1 MTVDILQ
8 FSFEIVFPVVLLAL
22 IAVIFLTSI
31 KDKPPKGTEY
41 MSTKEYMKEWMRS
54 HGQAH
59 DLDRIVEEIQQK
71 GNPFGSIW
79 TPIVVKNAKIFG
91 KMGLTPNKVSV
102 MSLLITFLI
111 FYLTVIAGAHQPGG
125 NPIERL
131 TFGLLAIPAALLV
144 LYAGITDGVDGA
156 LATLQKKK
164 TKAGGWADGVLDRI
178 SDVLLLVSL
187 IPGGYLVVLDVGLDF
202 KWLAWTNIFLVFLY
216 EYSRAKHF
224 ELGMVKIK
232 ALIAERPVRI
242 ILQSGALWAFG
253 VNCLID
259 LIVIWASPVV
269 DPGFVVYYTVVL
281 NWVMVYFNMAFFAI
295 MVICT
300 VIECRFV
307 WAELKQMDA
316 AAKETA
322 Q

>member
-1 MTVDILQ
+1 MTADLLKI
-8 FSFEIVFPVVLLAL
+8 SFEIVFPIVLLVLIAL
-22 IAVIFLTSI
+22 IFLSSI
-31 KDKPPKGTEY
+31 KNRPPKETEY

-59 DLDRIVEEIQQK
+59 DLDRIVDEIQQK

-102 MSLLITFLI
+102 MSSLLTFLI
-111 FYLTVIAGAHQPGG
+111 FYLVVIAGVHQPGS

-156 LATLQKKK
+156 LATLLKRKS
-164 TKAGGWADGVLDRI
+164 KAGGWADGVLDRI
-178 SDVLLLVSL
+178 SDVLLIACM
-187 IPGGYLVVLDVGLDF
+187 IPGGYLVVADVGLDF

-242 ILQSGALWAFG
+242 IIESGALWAFG

-259 LIVIWASPVV
+259 LIVYWASPTM
-269 DPGFVVYYTVVL
+269 DPAFIAYYTIVL
-281 NWVMVYFNMAFFAI
+281 NWIMAYFNMGYLAI

-307 WAELKQMDA
+307 WAELKQMD
-316 AAKETA
+316 TA
-322 Q
+322 VQEKHE